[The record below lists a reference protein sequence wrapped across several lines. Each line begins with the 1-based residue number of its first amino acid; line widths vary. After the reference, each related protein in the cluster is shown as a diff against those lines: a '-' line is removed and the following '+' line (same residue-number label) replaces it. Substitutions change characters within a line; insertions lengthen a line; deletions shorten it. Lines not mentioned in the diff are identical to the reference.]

1 MTNNELRA
9 FTLLLHAIH
18 DAEERTG
25 APIPAQNKGQLA
37 ALVRTVIRATG
48 ADIDTGLADAYRAWA
63 DGVTS

>member
-1 MTNNELRA
+1 MTNNEIRTL
-9 FTLLLHAIH
+9 TLLLRAIR

-37 ALVRTVIRATG
+37 ALVRTTIHAAD
-48 ADIDTGLADAYRAWA
+48 ADIDTGLTDAYRAWA